1 MSDAYGTEPMFPLP
15 ERYKPP
21 KRKMKFPNWRQHTG
35 KRTSCDICIM
45 ALARG
50 EVKFMVDNAAHVRT
64 DENGRKFY
72 CARHAQSKKLQDERG
87 NLL

>member
-1 MSDAYGTEPMFPLP
+1 
-15 ERYKPP
+15 
-21 KRKMKFPNWRQHTG
+21 
-35 KRTSCDICIM
+35 M